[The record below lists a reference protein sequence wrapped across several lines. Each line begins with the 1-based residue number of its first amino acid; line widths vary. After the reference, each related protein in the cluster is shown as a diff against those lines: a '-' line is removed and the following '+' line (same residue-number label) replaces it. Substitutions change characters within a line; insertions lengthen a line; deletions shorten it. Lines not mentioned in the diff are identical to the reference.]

1 MPKKIIF
8 ITLLLFATC
17 LNAQNVDISLLKQHV
32 YTLAS
37 DSLMGRGFGTKG
49 GRMAADYIENQFIDA
64 GVSAWEGTYK
74 HEFIASASMVKTEG
88 CNIIGWVEGS
98 DPILKNEYIV
108 LGAHY
113 DHLAYRV
120 KNEEVIV
127 YNGADDNASGTA
139 TLIELGRWIVANRSR
154 LKRSVILIAFDGEES
169 GLIGSSHIVK
179 HKQVPI
185 DRVKVILNM
194 DMVGMLSTYGG
205 IDLVGNKSLNDGD
218 KILNEI
224 AQKHGITVKKQRRKV
239 EQQTDTSPFG
249 RVGIPAVHIFTSTV
263 SPYHKPEDDA
273 HLLDYDGMVK
283 IADFM
288 TDAISTLS
296 NREEVKPN
304 SRFLA
309 LQQNKWYA
317 PTFGARVGAGGSKH
331 LYDNEFYIGKQIL
344 AAQAGVFATINITKT
359 FSLQPEILYR
369 TVGSEHT
376 NGVLRAHEITVPVNL
391 RLSLNPKSKGGMMPD
406 FFIVAGPYFSHKF
419 SAKVGGSKLDFEN
432 DFFIDEKGL
441 QFGIGFEMMGVQF
454 MSVSQRSF
462 TSIDRSSKVFPSSY
476 MFSLGFVF

>member
-1 MPKKIIF
+1 MPKKLMLIA
-8 ITLLLFATC
+8 LLLFATC

-49 GRMAADYIENQFIDA
+49 GRMAADYIENQFVDA
-64 GVSAWEGTYK
+64 GISAWEGTYK
-74 HEFIASASMVKTEG
+74 HEFIASGSMVKTEG
-88 CNIIGWVEGS
+88 CNLIGWVEGS
-98 DPILKNEYIV
+98 DPILKNEFIV

-113 DHLAYRV
+113 DHLAYTI
-120 KNEEVIV
+120 KNGEVIV

-139 TLIELGRWIVANRSR
+139 TLIELGRWIVENKAQ

-169 GLIGSSHIVK
+169 GLVGSTHIVK
-179 HKQVPI
+179 NQKIPI
-185 DRVKVILNM
+185 DRVKIILNM

-205 IDLVGNKSLNDGD
+205 IDLVGNKSLSDGD
-218 KILNEI
+218 KILNGI
-224 AQKHGITVKKQRRKV
+224 AQKHGIAVKKQRRKV

-249 RVGIPAVHIFTSTV
+249 RVGVPAVHIFTSTV

-273 HLLDYDGMVK
+273 HLLDYNGMVK
-283 IADFM
+283 IGDFM
-288 TDAISTLS
+288 TDAISTLC
-296 NREEVKPN
+296 NQEEVKPDG
-304 SRFLA
+304 RFLA
-309 LQQNKWYA
+309 LVQNKWYA
-317 PTFGARVGAGGSKH
+317 PTFGLRVGAGGSKH

-344 AAQAGVFATINITKT
+344 AVQAGVFATINITKT

-391 RLSLNPKSKGGMMPD
+391 RISLNPSSKGSMAPEL
-406 FFIVAGPYFSHKF
+406 FIVAGPYFSHKF

-432 DFFIDEKGL
+432 DFFVDEKGL
-441 QFGIGFEMMGVQF
+441 QYGIGFEIMGVQF
-454 MSVSQRSF
+454 TSLFQRSF
-462 TSIDRSSKVFPSSY
+462 TSIDRSSKVFPSNY